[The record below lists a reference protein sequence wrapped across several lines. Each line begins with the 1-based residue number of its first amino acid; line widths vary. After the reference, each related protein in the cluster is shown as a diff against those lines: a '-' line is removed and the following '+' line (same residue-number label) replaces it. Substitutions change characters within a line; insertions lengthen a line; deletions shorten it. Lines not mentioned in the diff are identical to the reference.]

1 MMASRSTICYIKLTI
16 PVASNP
22 PTLLSLDTVYTK
34 QLSNTVLRSLYKSV
48 QDAFTLKD
56 YTCYP

>member
-1 MMASRSTICYIKLTI
+1 MASRSTFCYIKLTT

-34 QLSNTVLRSLYKSV
+34 RLNITVLRSCYKSL

-56 YTCYP
+56 HTYYP